1 MVENWENAVKS
12 HKLSNSEQQ
21 LSEGYVSSR
30 TFQEYISKEQ
40 HEARRHGVPWKIN
53 LLSNAV
59 QLARQLALFESMLD
73 DLIITKADEN
83 DDEFTEVKVVDV
95 SPLWQLAYLN
105 VKVRLVA
112 PQILR
117 SADVSVSFRAVPPPS
132 SN

>member
-1 MVENWENAVKS
+1 M
-12 HKLSNSEQQ
+12 
-21 LSEGYVSSR
+21 
-30 TFQEYISKEQ
+30 
-40 HEARRHGVPWKIN
+40 PWKIN